1 MSFVD
6 FVTPAMNYAKEAT
19 IHDEKK
25 NYEEAYKLYLKS
37 IDFFMT
43 AMKRMIILQYC
54 NIFNR

>member
-6 FVTPAMNYAKEAT
+6 FVTPAMNFAKEAS
-19 IHDEKK
+19 IQDEKK

-43 AMKRMIILQYC
+43 AMKRMI
-54 NIFNR
+54 